1 MITVYLFGKFRQK
14 VSNSI
19 VENECT
25 LEIENNEE
33 DTIASIIER
42 LCINPQDV
50 SHIFLNYQYSAS
62 TRKIQSGDRLAIFP
76 KEMSLLYRQ
85 YFVKYTE

>member
-1 MITVYLFGKFRQK
+1 MITIYLFGKFRKK
-14 VSNSI
+14 VPNSKV
-19 VENECT
+19 VEECI
-25 LEIENNEE
+25 LEIENKEE

-42 LCINPQDV
+42 LFINPEEV

-62 TRKIQSGDRLAIFP
+62 TRKIESGDRLAIFP
-76 KEMSLLYRQ
+76 VDMSLLYRQ